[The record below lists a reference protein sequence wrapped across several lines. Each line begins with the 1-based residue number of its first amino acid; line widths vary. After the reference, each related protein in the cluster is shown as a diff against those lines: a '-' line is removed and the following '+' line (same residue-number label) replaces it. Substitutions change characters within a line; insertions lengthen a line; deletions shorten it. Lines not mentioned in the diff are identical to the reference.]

1 MPASFLLSISQNATF
16 ESQPVQT
23 VPRFVLYSVILLIVT
38 SLIIA
43 VIMIDRIFTIGKVTR
58 ALFT

>member
-1 MPASFLLSISQNATF
+1 MPAF

-43 VIMIDRIFTIGKVTR
+43 VIMIDRIFTIAKVTQ